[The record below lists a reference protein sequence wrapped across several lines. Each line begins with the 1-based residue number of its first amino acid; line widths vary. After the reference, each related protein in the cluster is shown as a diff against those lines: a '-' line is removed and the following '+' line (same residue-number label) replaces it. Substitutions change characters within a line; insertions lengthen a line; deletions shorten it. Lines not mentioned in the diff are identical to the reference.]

1 MGLPFRSCDGG
12 RGGEHRDGSGFV
24 AVAPFL
30 VHGLHARLW
39 LGRGADGLDL
49 LPEDRLVLLE
59 LDDQMC
65 VGRLTQIQTFSARGI
80 LQLPL
85 RLRTLNRVAFGTQY
99 SALNS
104 PGGLLFHRLAQQAVA
119 VSPAPY
125 KSIIGGSPPRPA

>member
-30 VHGLHARLW
+30 VHGLHARLG

-65 VGRLTQIQTFSARGI
+65 VGDGGGFESF
-80 LQLPL
+80 
-85 RLRTLNRVAFGTQY
+85 FGN
-99 SALNS
+99 AW
-104 PGGLLFHRLAQQAVA
+104 R
-119 VSPAPY
+119 
-125 KSIIGGSPPRPA
+125 RR